1 MGWSSFRGDDEE
13 ERWRALAGDGR
24 GHGGAQQTLGA
35 KKCRVGCRLAACR
48 GQGPNANA
56 RYPRRRRGVEKLE
69 IPQVR
74 IDALLDP
81 DSGLVRL
88 AFLHSTA
95 NWFVPEVLRQFRV
108 LAPAVRFELPGDGEC
123 ETWWFR
129 DGAAAGRTLQNV
141 HVTVLPLERFEEVL
155 AVAPGGVDLVVEVAP
170 APNQALDLAVTRVH
184 GTIAVYA
191 NNGGAELTLPLRE
204 TFSRNLRYQF
214 IILYT
219 LALGGFTI
227 PTPVPAIASLALA
240 AFLFI
245 VPDIDV
251 RADAR
256 DARDEMVHALTA
268 YLDLIALQRKG
279 ASGPRQA
286 MTRASEISQGW
297 VFRRIAQELRRSE
310 FEGSRP
316 WDALRDLARRIDV
329 PELDSLANIM
339 DLSERSGARVYD
351 ALRARA
357 TSLRNELQNTA
368 LAKAHA
374 VNERM
379 EIPIAAA
386 AAAFM
391 TILLTPAFLRLLNS

>member
-1 MGWSSFRGDDEE
+1 MTGLQI
-13 ERWRALAGDGR
+13 ALLAG
-24 GHGGAQQTLGA
+24 TLTGL
-35 KKCRVGCRLAACR
+35 GLA
-48 GQGPNANA
+48 
-56 RYPRRRRGVEKLE
+56 
-69 IPQVR
+69 I
-74 IDALLDP
+74 
-81 DSGLVRL
+81 LVWR
-88 AFLHSTA
+88 
-95 NWFVPEVLRQFRV
+95 
-108 LAPAVRFELPGDGEC
+108 LAPAHVDPADFTARTSPTHRLRARTTTPLDITDTTDRLGVWATKLAPPGIWRGIPTAD
-123 ETWWFR
+123 
-129 DGAAAGRTLQNV
+129 
-141 HVTVLPLERFEEVL
+141 
-155 AVAPGGVDLVVEVAP
+155 
-170 APNQALDLAVTRVH
+170 LDLLNIPLHRHYGRKALF
-184 GTIAVYA
+184 AL
-191 NNGGAELTLPLRE
+191 GGLTFPALC
-204 TFSRNLRYQF
+204 
-214 IILYT
+214 LYT

-227 PTPVPAIASLALA
+227 PTPVPAIASLTLA